1 MLKLDVDSQYADIM
15 EKALYNTV
23 IDGMAL
29 DGKHF
34 FYVNPLE
41 VVPQLS
47 HKDPGKSHVKLFVQ
61 RGLVVH
67 AVHLI

>member
-47 HKDPGKSHVKLFVQ
+47 HKI
-61 RGLVVH
+61 R
-67 AVHLI
+67 